1 MNKNTHNFNGII
13 LWIFCAIG
21 VWTILFNNHDIQQNH
36 SHLVS
41 DLTKETILEKSDI
54 MLLAQGNSLDLVSN
68 ITEKW
73 IEKITWTLLYD
84 TDTITLENTRYQ
96 RWIFQIKDTDFSQDF
111 ELIFPQNYELKIW
124 KSIVWWDVVSK
135 EQEKIIINLT
145 NIIVYK
151 KDEIKKLSTSGT
163 GEN

>member
-21 VWTILFNNHDIQQNH
+21 VWTIFFNHNVQQNH

-41 DLTKETILEKSDI
+41 DLTKETTWEKSDI

-96 RWIFQIKDTDFSQDF
+96 SWIFQIKDTDFSQDF
-111 ELIFPQNYELKIW
+111 ELIFPKNYELKIW

-135 EQEKIIINLT
+135 EQGKIIINLT